1 MANLVPADGFNR
13 CLLSVHWHRFVLWRV
28 LPMLGAGQEYR
39 LLMQPVLMS
48 PISTGS
54 SNKWFLWP
62 GSLACFLVV
71 HVLILCYLYS
81 LMLVFDMDEYQLKS
95 SGQLISK
102 VFWLNSVVCA
112 LSLHILCWKAQQQL
126 ACLIWVDYLTLYLRT
141 ATSLELPSL
150 IWLRRHCWLTAGSYC
165 RTR

>member
-13 CLLSVHWHRFVLWRV
+13 CLSVHWHRFVLWRV

-71 HVLILCYLYS
+71 MGGLLAWLIMEPNVSRHC
-81 LMLVFDMDEYQLKS
+81 
-95 SGQLISK
+95 
-102 VFWLNSVVCA
+102 
-112 LSLHILCWKAQQQL
+112 
-126 ACLIWVDYLTLYLRT
+126 
-141 ATSLELPSL
+141 SLELVYYFSL
-150 IWLRRHCWLTAGSYC
+150 FQIILSHRILLNTLV
-165 RTR
+165 